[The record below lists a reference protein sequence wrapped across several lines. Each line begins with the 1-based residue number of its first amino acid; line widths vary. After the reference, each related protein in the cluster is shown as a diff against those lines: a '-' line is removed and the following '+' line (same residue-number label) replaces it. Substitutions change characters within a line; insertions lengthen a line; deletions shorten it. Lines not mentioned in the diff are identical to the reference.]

1 MLIYWIYA
9 ILSSFYSWL
18 IYKLTESNIY
28 GIIFYVISL
37 LIIALYY
44 VIFMIINLYIDLK
57 YKKSL
62 DQLECKLKRC
72 KTIKK
77 NNKNPDELCKNTFS
91 CDDHYLCKRPDT
103 NSRNCVIKGDCLEL
117 ITKYINKININKSN
131 ELNNTMNTLNK
142 IGIRKKTLDDYL
154 FIYIYILS
162 FIFLILL
169 LYLYHLNKISI
180 IFDLTFLDLDYIKQ
194 LLKS

>member
-1 MLIYWIYA
+1 MLVYWIYA

-18 IYKLTESNIY
+18 IYKLTDTNIY

-44 VIFMIINLYIDLK
+44 SVLMIVNLYSDLK
-57 YKKSL
+57 YKKTL
-62 DQLECKLKRC
+62 NQLNCKLKNC
-72 KTIKK
+72 KNIKK
-77 NNKNPDELCKNTFS
+77 KNEDPNKLCENTFS
-91 CDDHYLCKRPDT
+91 CDNHYLCKRPDA

-117 ITKYINKININKSN
+117 ITKHINAINITKSTEFDN
-131 ELNNTMNTLNK
+131 IMNTLDR

-154 FIYIYILS
+154 QIYIYVLS

-169 LYLYHLNKISI
+169 LYLYHLNKINI
-180 IFDLTFLDLDYIKQ
+180 ILDLTNFKTTLKQ
-194 LLKS
+194 L